1 MRYRIRDTGQE
12 AGRMRATEQS
22 GGMAATPLARESPG
36 VRNSPLWG
44 IGCLAAGVSIFTLQD
59 LIVKLISGAYPVHQI
74 LTIRSLVAMPIL
86 LALVAFAGGLRT
98 LLSPRAPILLVRG
111 GIMFTAYTAYYLGL
125 AALPLAT
132 CVSLYFASPLFITIF
147 SVFLLKEQVGPRR
160 WAAVLF
166 GFLGVVAIVRPG
178 SEIFEWAALL
188 PVYAGLSYG
197 FAQVLA
203 RKLGDTESAAVMA
216 SYNNLFFLIAGIALT
231 AVLGGGSFADERHA
245 SLGFLLRGWATP
257 SAVDLALMIAC
268 GIIAAVALTLLTEA
282 YRAAE
287 ANIVAPFEYTAL
299 VWSVLLGWLFWR
311 ELPDA
316 IGWAGMAVIVGAGL
330 YLLRRSSAAGGA

>member
-1 MRYRIRDTGQE
+1 
-12 AGRMRATEQS
+12 MRATEQS
-22 GGMAATPLARESPG
+22 GGMAAAPVTNAAQGAR
-36 VRNSPLWG
+36 NNPLWG
-44 IGCLAAGVSIFTLQD
+44 IGCLSAGVGIFSLQD

-86 LALVAFAGGLRT
+86 LVLVALAGGVRT
-98 LLSPRAPILLVRG
+98 LLSPRAPILLIRG

-147 SVFLLKEQVGPRR
+147 SVFLLKEHVGPRR
-160 WAAVLF
+160 WAAVLL

-178 SEIFEWAALL
+178 SELFEWAALL

-216 SYNNLFFLIAGIALT
+216 SYNNFFFLVAGILLT
-231 AVLGGGSFADERHA
+231 AVLGSGGFANEGHA
-245 SLGFLLRGWATP
+245 SIAFLLRGWSTPTAT
-257 SAVDLALMIAC
+257 DLALMISC
-268 GIIAAVALTLLTEA
+268 GIIAAIALTLLTEA

-299 VWSVLLGWLFWR
+299 IWSVLLGWLFWR

-316 IGWAGMAVIVGAGL
+316 VGWTGMAVIIGAGL
-330 YLLRRSSAAGGA
+330 YLLRRSSSKKSS